1 MKNLKYEKFMDL
13 MMNLKPT
20 KDTYLL
26 KKVIKEEQNW
36 KYIGFKNMSF
46 ILYINWITQF
56 LPGVQLGKIYLTSNF
71 FDIGFIKG
79 WNMLWLK
86 ITSGAIFG

>member
-1 MKNLKYEKFMDL
+1 
-13 MMNLKPT
+13 
-20 KDTYLL
+20 
-26 KKVIKEEQNW
+26 
-36 KYIGFKNMSF
+36 MSF

-86 ITSGAIFG
+86 ITSGAIFGKFLVKVILNEIFKPAYNPSFIRSCPFHKNKFSFCISLL

>member
-1 MKNLKYEKFMDL
+1 
-13 MMNLKPT
+13 
-20 KDTYLL
+20 
-26 KKVIKEEQNW
+26 
-36 KYIGFKNMSF
+36 MSF
-46 ILYINWITQF
+46 ILYINWIKQF